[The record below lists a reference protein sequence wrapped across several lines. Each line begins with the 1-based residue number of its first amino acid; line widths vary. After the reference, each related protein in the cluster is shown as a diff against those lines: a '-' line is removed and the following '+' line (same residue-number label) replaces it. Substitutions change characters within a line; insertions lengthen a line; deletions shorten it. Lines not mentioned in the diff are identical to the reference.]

1 MPKIKR
7 ALISVSNKKDIVD
20 FAQGLINLG
29 IEILS
34 TGGTAKIL
42 KEAKI
47 PVKEVSEYTGSPSML
62 SGRVKTLHPKI
73 HASLLALR
81 DAAEQMNEVKKYN
94 IKLIDMVVVNFYPF
108 EEIVNEEKTEVK
120 RTLENID
127 IGGPTMLRSAAKNFP
142 YVAAVSDPSQYSQ
155 ILKELKENNSS
166 LSEET
171 SFNLAIK
178 AFQKTSVYDSFI
190 ANYFQK
196 KKGEEFPQI
205 LSLSYTKEKELNYG
219 ENPHQSAAF
228 YRELTKKGNTLS
240 SAQKLS
246 GKELSF
252 NNLLDLDAALR
263 IIKEFKEP
271 AAVVIKHTNPCGAGC
286 ASTIEEAF
294 KKSYEGD
301 PLSAFGCIIGLNRAV
316 DRATAER
323 IASPNTFVQ
332 GIIAPDYDE
341 EALKIIKVR
350 QKWGKKAAILK
361 TGPLS
366 LSQKEEDNWDIR
378 GIEGGILLQK
388 KDAITYISEQLKAV
402 TQREPT
408 KEEQEELLFSWIICK
423 HVKSNA
429 IILSKNKTVIG
440 VGAGQMSRIDSY
452 LIAIRKAGEKAK
464 GSCLASDAFFPFP
477 DVVEEA
483 GEAGITA
490 IIQPG
495 GSLRDK
501 QSIKVADKYNIAMV
515 FTGVRHFR
523 H

>member
-7 ALISVSNKKDIVD
+7 ALISVSDKKGIVD
-20 FAQGLINLG
+20 FAQGLTTLG

-47 PVKEVSEYTGSPSML
+47 SVKEVSEYTGSPSML
-62 SGRVKTLHPKI
+62 AGRVKTLHPKI

-81 DAAEQMNEVKKYN
+81 DVPKQMNEIKKHN

-108 EEIVNEEKTEVK
+108 EKIVNKEKIEIKEV
-120 RTLENID
+120 LENID

-155 ILKELKENNSS
+155 IIKELKENNSS
-166 LSEET
+166 LSEKT
-171 SFNLAIK
+171 SFNLAINV
-178 AFQKTSVYDSFI
+178 FQKTSIYDNFI
-190 ANYFQK
+190 TNYFQK
-196 KKGEEFPQI
+196 KKEKEFPQI
-205 LSLSYTKEKELNYG
+205 LSLNYNKGKELNYG
-219 ENPHQSAAF
+219 ENPHQRAAF
-228 YRELTKKGNTLS
+228 YRELRKKRDTLS
-240 SAQKLS
+240 SAQKIS

-263 IIKEFKEP
+263 IVKEFKEP
-271 AAVVIKHTNPCGAGC
+271 AAVVMKHTNPCGAGC

-294 KKSYEGD
+294 KKAYTGD
-301 PLSAFGCIIGLNRAV
+301 PLSAFGCIIGLNRV
-316 DRATAER
+316 MDKTTAER

-332 GIIAPDYDE
+332 GIIAPDYDK

-350 QKWGKKAAILK
+350 QKWGKKVAILK

-366 LSQKEEDNWDIR
+366 ISREEEDSWDIK

-388 KDAITYISEQLKAV
+388 KDAITYIPEKLKTV
-402 TQREPT
+402 TRREPT
-408 KEEQEELLFSWIICK
+408 KEEKEELLFSWIICK

-429 IILSKNKTVIG
+429 IVLSKNRTVTG
-440 VGAGQMSRIDSY
+440 VGAGQMSRIDSC
-452 LIAIRKAGEKAK
+452 LIAIRKAGEKAE
-464 GSCLASDAFFPFP
+464 GSCLASDAFFPFA
-477 DVVEEA
+477 DVVEKA
-483 GEAGITA
+483 GKAGITA

-501 QSIKVADKYNIAMV
+501 ESIKTADKYNIAML
-515 FTGVRHFR
+515 FTGIRHFR

>member
-7 ALISVSNKKDIVD
+7 ALISVFNKKGVVY
-20 FAQGLINLG
+20 FAQRLTDLG

-34 TGGTAKIL
+34 TRGTAKIL
-42 KEAKI
+42 KEARI
-47 PVKEVSEYTGSPSML
+47 PVKEVSEYTGSPPML

-81 DAAEQMNEVKKYN
+81 DAPEQMDEVKKYN

-108 EEIVNEEKTEVK
+108 EEIVNKEKMEIK
-120 RTLENID
+120 KALENID

-142 YVAAVSDPSQYSQ
+142 YVAAVSNPSQYPQ
-155 ILKELKENNSS
+155 ILKELEENDSS

-171 SFNLAIK
+171 SFNLAIR
-178 AFQKTSVYDSFI
+178 AFQKTGVYDSFI

-196 KKGEEFPQI
+196 RKGEEFPEI
-205 LSLSYTKEKELNYG
+205 ISLNYTKEKELNYG

-228 YRELTKKGNTLS
+228 YRELRKKENTLS

-286 ASTIEEAF
+286 APKIESAF
-294 KKSYEGD
+294 KKAYEGD
-301 PLSAFGCIIGLNRAV
+301 PLSAFGCIIGLNRVV

-323 IASPNTFVQ
+323 IASPHTFVQ
-332 GIIAPDYDE
+332 GIIAPDYNG
-341 EALKIIKVR
+341 EALRIIKVR
-350 QKWGKKAAILK
+350 QKWGKKLVILK
-361 TGPLS
+361 TGPFS
-366 LSQKEEDNWDIR
+366 FNQKEKDSRDLR
-378 GIEGGILLQK
+378 GVEGGILLQK
-388 KDAITYISEQLKAV
+388 KDALSYIPEQLKTV

-408 KEEQEELLFSWIICK
+408 KEEKEEVLFSWIICK

-429 IILSKNKTVIG
+429 IVLSKNKTVIG
-440 VGAGQMSRIDSY
+440 VGAGQTSRIDSC
-452 LIAIRKAGEKAK
+452 LIAIRKAGKKAK

-483 GEAGITA
+483 GKAGITA

-495 GSLRDK
+495 GSLRDREA
-501 QSIKVADKYNIAMV
+501 IKVADKYNIAML
-515 FTGVRHFR
+515 FTGIRHFR